1 MEPLIGK
8 QAFIGLDQCTWLYSG
23 AETPALT
30 GAAEAVQ
37 QYMLNRSK
45 GPIGRE
51 LNDQVEQQLRA
62 NLARIL
68 HAAPADIALM
78 SNSSEAIAAIAHSI
92 EFHPGDNVVIN
103 SLEFPSGVLPWLT
116 LKEKGVEVRLVD
128 HHDWQIS
135 ATDMLAKVDGR
146 TRIVVASQVSYHTG
160 ARLDCQAIYE
170 KLKKTDT
177 LFLVDATQAAGAVG
191 VDARHADY
199 TVISSYK
206 WLLSVHGLGIL
217 ALNPERPLP
226 GPDTAGW
233 RSVSDLFSPHRFSR
247 YTLWND
253 ARRFELGYPAY
264 PSVYAMNYSTGLL
277 LNTGLDAIER
287 HILALGGELIEGL
300 TRLGYNVMTP
310 ADPAK
315 RAGNISVIDSNGGKL
330 ADELSRKQIYVWG
343 GDGRFRVSI
352 HAFNDSN
359 DVAALLSNLPAKVG
373 NP

>member
-30 GAAEAVQ
+30 GVAEAVQ
-37 QYMLNRSK
+37 QYMRNRSK

-51 LNDQVEQQLRA
+51 LNDQVEQNLRA

-68 HAAPADIALM
+68 HAAPEDIALM

-92 EFHPGDNVVIN
+92 DFHPGDNVVIN
-103 SLEFPSGVLPWLT
+103 SLEFPSGVLPWLS
-116 LKEKGVEVRLVD
+116 LQAKDVEVRLVD
-128 HHDWQIS
+128 HRDWQIS
-135 ATDMLAKVDGR
+135 AADILDKVDGR

-199 TVISSYK
+199 TVVSSYK